1 MSAKALPF
9 TLGQL
14 ETIAAQVG
22 TPFHLYDEAAMR
34 ANARA
39 FYAAFS
45 WVPGGF
51 KNFFAVKA
59 LPNPHI
65 LAALKQEGFGG
76 DCSSLA
82 ELKLCEAVGLRG
94 TDIVFTSNDT
104 PADEYREAA
113 RLGALINL
121 DDISHIPFLEQAL
134 GGKLPEFLCFR
145 YNPGPLKAGNAIIG

>member
-9 TLGQL
+9 TLSQL

-22 TPFHLYDEAAMR
+22 TPFHLYDEPAMR

-59 LPNPHI
+59 ASI
-65 LAALKQEGFGG
+65 LLGLVSIPALFYTLTGMF
-76 DCSSLA
+76 
-82 ELKLCEAVGLRG
+82 
-94 TDIVFTSNDT
+94 
-104 PADEYREAA
+104 
-113 RLGALINL
+113 
-121 DDISHIPFLEQAL
+121 
-134 GGKLPEFLCFR
+134 GKLPDWVNITIFFLADALLYFVSYR
-145 YNPGPLKAGNAIIG
+145 LLTDGALRGGAMQLIGFVLLWALLFAFVWFTYRPLHLPLFLGPVSGCYGLETPC